1 MAPNNDSTLSIGYV
15 AERTGLA
22 TSAIRYYEELGLVAA
37 HRAPGGQRRFER
49 SVIRR
54 LSFVMIA
61 QRVGLSLDEIRAAL
75 DSLPDGR
82 TPTERDWTALAQ
94 RWRPMID
101 ERIAIL
107 ERLRDRLDEC
117 LGCGC
122 LSIRHCSLANP
133 GDQLAAE
140 GPGPRTVL
148 GVAPG

>member
-1 MAPNNDSTLSIGYV
+1 MSPSALTIGQV

-22 TSAIRYYEELGLVAA
+22 TSAIRYYEEKGLLFPSRAA
-37 HRAPGGQRRFER
+37 GGQRRYER
-49 SVIRR
+49 SALRR

-82 TPTERDWTALAQ
+82 TPTEQDWTGLAE
-94 RWRPMID
+94 RWRPLLD

-107 ERLRDRLDEC
+107 ERLRDRLDDC

-122 LSIRHCSLANP
+122 LSLRHCSLANP
-133 GDQLAAE
+133 DDQLAAD
-140 GPGPRTVL
+140 GPGPRTVTL
-148 GVAPG
+148 TSR